1 MAFLCAQSWH
11 THEIY
16 HIYDQQ
22 SREQASRRHMIMHAH
37 KMASPTQ
44 RCSIRFKRD

>member
-22 SREQASRRHMIMHAH
+22 SREQASRRHVY
-37 KMASPTQ
+37 KVTSPTQ
-44 RCSIRFKRD
+44 RCSIFFRRD